1 MSQPLIQTYLFFS
14 GRCDEAL
21 EFYQSAL
28 GAEIEMLMRF
38 NESPDPVPA
47 EMLVPGFENKV
58 MHSSFRIG
66 DNVLMASDGCG
77 GESPGFSGFTMSLAV
92 ATEAEATQY
101 FNALAEGGKIT
112 MPLGKTF
119 WSPCYGMVEDKFGV
133 GWMINMVA
141 AA

>member
-77 GESPGFSGFTMSLAV
+77 GESHGFSGFTMSLAV